1 MPILDSTYVPP
12 VLLSNGHLQTIFPS
26 LFRNV
31 TGVTYR
37 RARIT
42 TPDDDILDL
51 DWAING
57 CRRLAVIAHG
67 LEGSSTRSYVLGMV
81 RALSKNGWDVVV
93 WNARGCGGEPN
104 RRLRFTHSGA
114 TEDLKTVIAH
124 VAATRPY
131 DNIALIGFSL
141 GGNVTLKYLGECG
154 QQLPPN
160 ITKAVAF
167 SVPCDLQSGSLRLA
181 ELTNRIYMRRFLKD
195 LRGKIRHKMQVMPG
209 QIDDEN
215 YTQMRNFKDFDDRYT
230 APIHGFA
237 GAEDYWRQSSSR
249 PWLKH
254 ISIPTLLVNAR
265 NDPFLADP
273 CFPIEESKMNPNLYL
288 EMPASGGHVGFIA
301 FNSQGEY
308 WSETRA
314 ISFLK

>member
-1 MPILDSTYVPP
+1 M
-12 VLLSNGHLQTIFPS
+12 
-26 LFRNV
+26 LFR
-31 TGVTYR
+31 
-37 RARIT
+37 
-42 TPDDDILDL
+42 
-51 DWAING
+51 
-57 CRRLAVIAHG
+57 
-67 LEGSSTRSYVLGMV
+67 S
-81 RALSKNGWDVVV
+81 
-93 WNARGCGGEPN
+93 
-104 RRLRFTHSGA
+104 
-114 TEDLKTVIAH
+114 
-124 VAATRPY
+124 
-131 DNIALIGFSL
+131 
-141 GGNVTLKYLGECG
+141 
-154 QQLPPN
+154 
-160 ITKAVAF
+160 
-167 SVPCDLQSGSLRLA
+167 
-181 ELTNRIYMRRFLKD
+181 
-195 LRGKIRHKMQVMPG
+195 KMQVMPG